1 MSKNSFKN
9 LSKLFNAV
17 QKTLE
22 SSAKEIGIQGLAT
35 AKRQIEEDVYQKY
48 TPKYYKRTGQL
59 KQSLRQTTMK
69 HSRGAFV
76 LFDHDKSKIKSIKPS
91 SENNHMGQHHS
102 TAKQYQ
108 PQQYNNYVAM
118 VVHNGKSGDIFGDG
132 EWRKPRPYM
141 DVARI
146 KIARQA
152 YFITKG
158 RLQIRGFKV
167 VK

>member
-9 LSKLFNAV
+9 LGKLFQAV
-17 QKTLE
+17 QKTLD
-22 SSAKEIGIQGLAT
+22 SSAKEIGIQGLT
-35 AKRQIEEDVYQKY
+35 TVKRQIDEDVYQKY

-59 KQSLRQTTMK
+59 KNSLRYTAMK
-69 HSRGAFV
+69 HSKGSYI
-76 LFDHDKSKIKSIKPS
+76 LFDHDKSKIASIKPS
-91 SENNHMGQHHS
+91 KANNHMGQHHS
-102 TAKQYQ
+102 TAKKYQ

-118 VVHNGKSGDIFGDG
+118 VVHDGKSGDIFGDG

-141 DVARI
+141 TNARV
-146 KIARQA
+146 KVARQA
-152 YFITKG
+152 YLITKG